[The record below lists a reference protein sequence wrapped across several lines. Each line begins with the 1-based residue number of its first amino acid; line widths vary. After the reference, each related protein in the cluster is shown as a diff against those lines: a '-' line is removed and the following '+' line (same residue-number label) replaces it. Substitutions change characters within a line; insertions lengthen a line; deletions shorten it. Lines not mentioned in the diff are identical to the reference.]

1 MATLPKG
8 QGVFLPP
15 FKAWLASNIP
25 AVYDNTMTYYEE
37 LVALIKYLQDIVVP
51 AVNDNASA
59 VTTISNAVEQLQ
71 SYVENY
77 FANLDVQEEINN
89 KLDQMAED
97 GQLADIISQYLN
109 SNAIFGFNTV
119 ANLKEATNL
128 VNGSYARTLGYYS
141 LYDGG
146 GALYKITNSNDTVDN
161 GNVIALDS
169 GLQAHLTT
177 SHVTPEMFG
186 ATGDGSTDDS
196 TPLSLFAASLITDK
210 RMKRNTTYRI
220 SSNIVLRLPN
230 GSVLNG
236 NGATIIKASTSE
248 SSKATIIYLDSY
260 GENAIKSDITIK
272 NLTFDGDATHGVST
286 TTPLVRIYAGGSG
299 KLQNI
304 TLCNCRL
311 QNVLG
316 HGVGVYNDN
325 DSVTDYIH
333 NITIQDCYVFNCAG
347 VGIQQSKVST
357 NIVNCK
363 IDKTTSEAIT
373 IDNGCANCIV
383 DGCTITRYGYGGG
396 IGVDECTNTRIVNNL
411 IDGTNNTAPTEYK
424 NGITVNASTGISY
437 DLVVANNIIKNNN
450 IAIYICSLN
459 SSETYYTT
467 VRGMVINGNDL
478 RNSTTYCVFV
488 RHATSDTKVTARGNN
503 YDKAFLIGNAVEK
516 TIIPTSFNIDVC
528 VGVPECVTAEEDF
541 TINKKS
547 VRLYQGELLY
557 DLVVSSTS
565 TTMTEGWKNVIDFGC
580 NSYSPEEG
588 RIPVYNTTMNALTG
602 YKDTQVTANK
612 YKVYWAANEAL
623 RTLVIKGTLV
633 VNNR

>member
-1 MATLPKG
+1 MNDKPERMPN
-8 QGVFLPP
+8 VPP
-15 FKAWLASNIP
+15 F
-25 AVYDNTMTYYEE
+25 VRF
-37 LVALIKYLQDIVVP
+37 V
-51 AVNDNASA
+51 ASA
-59 VTTISNAVEQLQ
+59 VPMVFDNSLSYYEALCALWKYIQDMTDVVNNNATLEEEYIEKFDELKSFVD
-71 SYVENY
+71 NY
-77 FANLDVQEEINN
+77 FSDLDVQEEINN
-89 KLDQMAED
+89 KLDDMAES
-97 GQLADIISQYLN
+97 GQLADIISIYLN
-109 SNAIFGFNTV
+109 SNAIFGFSTV
-119 ANLKEATNL
+119 ADLKAATNL
-128 VNGSYARTLGYYS
+128 VNGSYARTLGYTS
-141 LYDGG
+141 LNDGG
-146 GALYKITNSNDTVDN
+146 GALYKITNSNDTADD

-177 SHVTPEMFG
+177 SYVTPEMFG
-186 ATGDGSTDDS
+186 AVGDGTTDDS
-196 TPLSLFAASLITDK
+196 TPLSLFTGSLVADK

-248 SSKATIIYLDSY
+248 SSKATIIYLDAY
-260 GENAIKSDITIK
+260 GESAKKSDITIK
-272 NLTFDGDATHGVST
+272 NLTLDGDATHGVAT
-286 TTPLVRIYAGGSG
+286 TTPLVRVYCGGDG

-304 TLCNCRL
+304 TISNCKM

-316 HGVGVYNDN
+316 HGVGVYNEN
-325 DSVTDYIH
+325 GSVTDYVQ
-333 NITIQDCYVFNCAG
+333 NITIQDCYLFNCAG

-373 IDNGCANCIV
+373 IDNGCVDCLV
-383 DGCTITRYGYGGG
+383 DGCTITRYGHGGG
-396 IGVDECTNTRIVNNL
+396 IGVDECTSTRIVNNL

-459 SSETYYTT
+459 SSESYYTT

-528 VGVPECVTAEEDF
+528 VGVPECVTAGDGF
-541 TINKKS
+541 TINKRS
-547 VRLYQGELLY
+547 VRLYEGELLY

-565 TTMTEGWKNVIDFGC
+565 TTMTAGWKNVIDFGC
-580 NSYSPEEG
+580 SSYSPEEG
-588 RIPVYNTTMNALTG
+588 RIPVYNTSMNGLVG
-602 YKDTQVTANK
+602 YKDTQVNANN
-612 YKVYWAANEAL
+612 YKVYWNANEEL
-623 RTLVIKGTLV
+623 RTLIIKGTLV